1 MGTEDDFSLFH
12 EETHEHSVLRFS
24 SHSRDSRKMVMM
36 MIVYYRSSGACISI
50 NLEHRKNQVIVVDEE
65 YGLLL
70 LLAEHA

>member
-1 MGTEDDFSLFH
+1 MEVQ
-12 EETHEHSVLRFS
+12 EHVC
-24 SHSRDSRKMVMM
+24 V
-36 MIVYYRSSGACISI
+36 SI

>member
-1 MGTEDDFSLFH
+1 
-12 EETHEHSVLRFS
+12 
-24 SHSRDSRKMVMM
+24 MVMM